1 MLELPSLLATEAAIS
16 CANNDVLVLSY
27 TDLSTMTSDSKFD
40 VKRDHF
46 LNPQN
51 TGKFRKKIL
60 L

>member
-1 MLELPSLLATEAAIS
+1 MTEAAIS

-46 LNPQN
+46 LCPQRLRVLASS
-51 TGKFRKKIL
+51 GKNIDL
-60 L
+60 MS